1 MNKTI
6 YYLLSH
12 GCVLQFC
19 ISIGSPSHLFP
30 PFLSGVTILRVL
42 PCIPPPQVRVHKSHL
57 VQSLHSQSTLFQDI
71 KMYCYINYGP
81 KYNDVIWI
89 ISNYIA
95 TSFQSIPGHPCIL
108 QSLNS
113 VDCPIQSIPPFNA
126 DCCSTRVLFWEP
138 PSHGLLHSLQAVKG
152 PHLQFPKIYFY
163 AQFFR
168 SIALHKWNKIYVDYT
183 EIYNSSLPY
192 LDRDG
197 YYRLWFQQ
205 HIHCILFL
213 HILPFV

>member
-1 MNKTI
+1 MNDTI
-6 YYLLSH
+6 CYLLSH

-30 PFLSGVTILRVL
+30 PFLSGVTIVRVL

-57 VQSLHSQSTLFQDI
+57 VQSLHSQSTTFQDT
-71 KMYCYINYGP
+71 KMYCYVKFGP
-81 KYNDVIWI
+81 KYKDIFNWI
-89 ISNYIA
+89 FSNYNA
-95 TSFQSIPGHPCIL
+95 ASFQRIPGHPCIL

-163 AQFFR
+163 AQYFWGIVLRKNIR
-168 SIALHKWNKIYVDYT
+168 SYE
-183 EIYNSSLPY
+183 EIYNSSLSY

-197 YYRLWFQQ
+197 YYKLWFRQ

-213 HILPFV
+213 HILPFA